1 MVSHRLWGE
10 FMNNC
15 GNSVSSGLAGCP
27 TAARVTNHTVEASAL
42 PATQVCFVHIAGA
55 HFRQPELGSH
65 FPREEAG
72 SILAAAEKRAS
83 PVQMWE
89 N

>member
-1 MVSHRLWGE
+1 MERQWLATG
-10 FMNNC
+10 F

-27 TAARVTNHTVEASAL
+27 TAASVTSHTVEASAP

-65 FPREEAG
+65 FPRKEAG
-72 SILAAAEKRAS
+72 SVLAAAENWAS